1 MKPEKPELLAP
12 AGGMEAFIAAVEN
25 GADAVY
31 LGARAFSAR
40 GYASNFSEKELEEA
54 IDYAHLRGVKVYV
67 TVNTLLKEDE
77 IENALKL
84 LSWLRN
90 IGTDAIIIQD
100 LGLISLARKYL
111 PDLPLHASTQMTLHN
126 SKGVELAKTMG
137 IERVVLSRECSL
149 EEIIKIK
156 EKTGTEIEVF
166 IHGALCISYSGQCL
180 LSSLIGGRSGN
191 RGFCAQPC
199 RKKYRLYCEEKQV
212 KTTGSYLLSPKDLN
226 TTSGLGALIE
236 ARIESF
242 KIEGRMKRP
251 EYVAGVVRIYRR
263 LIDRYIENPA
273 EYYVSEEEQEILTQL
288 FNRGFTK
295 GYFFENPRWK
305 LMSRENPHN
314 RGVPAGTVTGYDRHS
329 NRIRVKLSRPL
340 RLGDGIMVENAET
353 RPEDKGKIISSMYV
367 GKGSVYSAGVG
378 DTVEIP
384 FDSRA
389 PSGSTVYRTHDKKLM
404 DSLKK
409 ESELGSLRAKIPV
422 SITAT
427 VISGRPIGLEIRD
440 RDANSVTI
448 ESEYL
453 VEKAEKQPTSKV
465 RIEKQL
471 SKLGNTIFEA
481 AELHITMEENIFV
494 PVGQLNELRTKAVEQ
509 LENLRISRWKRKP
522 LDVLQV
528 CKSGE
533 KESIEKGPVE
543 KGLEG
548 KGSIEKGLERKESVE
563 TGLEGT
569 ESLDKESVEKGSV
582 EKESVE
588 NAGQEA
594 EITIQEHLSM
604 HSLLSV
610 SVYSLEGLKGALE
623 GGADRI
629 YFGEG
634 LFRRP
639 EITGQEEGSAKGSE
653 AVFEKAISETQ
664 KAGKEIYLITPKL
677 VKDSRMESIE
687 KIFSHVRKLGADGVL
702 VSNLGILGLAKAGEI
717 PFIADSPLNIFNS
730 RTFDFLLQEGAQMAV
745 ISPELTLEE
754 LKCVTSHGSAE
765 CIVYGRLELMESEH
779 CLTGGL
785 LGNNNGQCNA
795 PCRSGKFTLVDEK
808 NYEFPLLMDYE
819 CRMHLLNSRSLCMLE
834 YLPEI
839 LESGVSSLR
848 VETLGMDNPDE
859 IRKVTRA
866 YRKAIDTYLET
877 GKKGPENCEK
887 LGKGFTT
894 GHYFRGVQ

>member
-12 AGGMEAFIAAVEN
+12 AGGMEAFVAAVEN

-40 GYASNFSEKELEEA
+40 GYASNFSEEELEGA

-67 TVNTLLKEDE
+67 TVNTLLKEE
-77 IENALKL
+77 EVENALKL
-84 LSWLRN
+84 LSWLRQ

-126 SKGVELAKTMG
+126 SEGAEFAKKLG

-149 EEIIKIK
+149 EEIEQMRK
-156 EKTGTEIEVF
+156 KTGTEIEVF

-199 RKKYRLYCEEKQV
+199 RKKYRLYCEGKLI

-236 ARIESF
+236 AGIESF

-273 EYYVSEEEQEILTQL
+273 EYYVSEEEQETLTQL
-288 FNRGFTK
+288 FNRGFTQ
-295 GYFFENPRWK
+295 GYFFKNPRWE

-314 RGVPAGTVTGYDRHS
+314 RGVPAGTVIGYDRRS
-329 NRIRVKLSRPL
+329 SRVRVKLSKSL

-353 RPEDKGKIISSMYV
+353 RPEDKGKIISSMYT
-367 GKGSVYSAGVG
+367 GKGPVYSAGPG
-378 DTVEIP
+378 DLVEIP

-389 PSGSTVYRTHDKKLM
+389 PLGSTVYRTHDKKLM

-409 ESELGSLRAKIPV
+409 ESESGSLRPKIPV
-422 SITAT
+422 FIMA
-427 VISGRPIGLEIRD
+427 IIAPGRPIRLEVKD
-440 RDANSVTI
+440 RDSNAIAI

-453 VEKAEKQPTSKV
+453 VEIAKKQPTSKSQ
-465 RIEKQL
+465 IEKQL

-481 AELHITMEENIFV
+481 AELHVTVDGDIFV
-494 PVGQLNELRTKAVEQ
+494 PMGQLNELRTKAIEQ

-522 LDVLQV
+522 LDTQQFFE
-528 CKSGE
+528 SEE
-533 KESIEKGPVE
+533 KECREK
-543 KGLEG
+543 
-548 KGSIEKGLERKESVE
+548 
-563 TGLEGT
+563 
-569 ESLDKESVEKGSV
+569 
-582 EKESVE
+582 
-588 NAGQEA
+588 AGQET
-594 EITIQEHLSM
+594 EKTILE
-604 HSLLSV
+604 SLPIRPMLSV
-610 SVYSLEGLKGALE
+610 SVYSIEGLEGALT

-639 EITGQEEGSAKGSE
+639 ETSGKKESPAKKPE
-653 AVFEKAISETQ
+653 DVFENTVAEAQ
-664 KAGKEIYLITPKL
+664 KAGKKIYFITPKL
-677 VKDSRMESIE
+677 VKDSRMESVE
-687 KIFSHVRKLGADGVL
+687 KIFSRVRETGADGVL
-702 VSNLGILGLAKAGEI
+702 VSNLGTLGLAKAGKI
-717 PFIADSPLNIFNS
+717 PFIVDSPLNIFNS
-730 RTFDFLLQEGAQMAV
+730 RTFTLLLQEGAQMAV

-754 LKCVTSHGSAE
+754 LKSIASHGPAE

-785 LGNNNGQCNA
+785 LGNNKGQCSA

-834 YLPEI
+834 YVPDI

-848 VETLGMDNPDE
+848 IETLGMEKPDE
-859 IRKVTRA
+859 IRKVTQA
-866 YRKAIDTYLET
+866 YRKAIDIYLES
-877 GKKGPENCEK
+877 GKRGAENCEK

>member
-40 GYASNFSEKELEEA
+40 GYASNFSEKELEEV

-126 SKGVELAKTMG
+126 SEGVELAKTMG

-149 EEIIKIK
+149 EEIIRIK

-199 RKKYRLYCEEKQV
+199 RKKYRLYCEGKQV

-226 TTSGLGALIE
+226 TTSGLGALID
-236 ARIESF
+236 AGIESF

-288 FNRGFTK
+288 FNRGFTN

-409 ESELGSLRAKIPV
+409 ESESGSVKVKIPV

-440 RDANSVTI
+440 RDANSITI

-453 VEKAEKQPTSKV
+453 VEKAEKQPTSKAS
-465 RIEKQL
+465 IEKQL

-481 AELHITMEENIFV
+481 AEFHITMEEDVFV

-522 LDVLQV
+522 LNILQV
-528 CKSGE
+528 CE
-533 KESIEKGPVE
+533 F
-543 KGLEG
+543 G
-548 KGSIEKGLERKESVE
+548 K
-563 TGLEGT
+563 
-569 ESLDKESVEKGSV
+569 KESVEKGSV
-582 EKESVE
+582 DKEFVE

-594 EITIQEHLSM
+594 EKTVQEYLPIHP
-604 HSLLSV
+604 LLSV

-623 GGADRI
+623 GGADRV

-653 AVFEKAISETQ
+653 AIFEKAIAETQ

-677 VKDSRMESIE
+677 VKDSRMKSVE
-687 KIFSHVRKLGADGVL
+687 KIFSHVRKLGAEGVL
-702 VSNLGILGLAKAGEI
+702 VSNLGTLGLAKAGKI
-717 PFIADSPLNIFNS
+717 TFIADSPLNIFNS
-730 RTFDFLLQEGAQMAV
+730 RTFAFLLQEGAQMAV

-754 LKCVTSHGSAE
+754 LKCVTSHGPAE

>member
-12 AGGMEAFIAAVEN
+12 AGGLEAFIAAVEN

-67 TVNTLLKEDE
+67 TVNTLLKDE
-77 IENALKL
+77 EVENALKL
-84 LSWLRN
+84 LSWLRE

-111 PDLPLHASTQMTLHN
+111 PDLSLHASTQMTLHN
-126 SKGVELAKTMG
+126 SEGVEFAKKMG
-137 IERVVLSRECSL
+137 IERAVLSRECSL
-149 EEIIKIK
+149 EEIKRIK
-156 EKTGTEIEVF
+156 EKTETEIEVF

-199 RKKYRLYCEEKQV
+199 RKKYRLYCEGKQI

-226 TTSGLGALIE
+226 TTAGLGALIK
-236 ARIESF
+236 AGIESF

-251 EYVAGVVRIYRR
+251 EYVAGVVRIYRH

-273 EYYVSEEEQEILTQL
+273 EYFVSEEEQEILTQL
-288 FNRGFTK
+288 FNRGFTQS
-295 GYFFENPRWK
+295 YFFENPRWE

-314 RGVPAGTVTGYDRHS
+314 RGVPAGTVTGYDRHL

-353 RPEDKGKIISSMYV
+353 RSEDKGKIVSSMYT
-367 GKGSVYSAGVG
+367 GKGPVYSARVG

-409 ESELGSLRAKIPV
+409 ESESGSLKPKIPV
-422 SITAT
+422 SITA
-427 VISGRPIGLEIRD
+427 IIESGRPVRLEVKD
-440 RDANSVTI
+440 RDSNTVI
-448 ESEYL
+448 VESGYL
-453 VEKAEKQPTSKV
+453 VEKAEKQPTSKA

-471 SKLGNTIFEA
+471 SKLGNTIFES
-481 AELHITMEENIFV
+481 AEFHVKMEEDVFI
-494 PVGQLNELRTKAVEQ
+494 PVGQLNELRTKAIEQ

-522 LDVLQV
+522 LDTLQFYE
-528 CKSGE
+528 SGE
-533 KESIEKGPVE
+533 K
-543 KGLEG
+543 
-548 KGSIEKGLERKESVE
+548 GSEE
-563 TGLEGT
+563 
-569 ESLDKESVEKGSV
+569 KESVEKEFVKKESVGKESVEKEFV
-582 EKESVE
+582 EKESVGKE
-588 NAGQEA
+588 SVEKVGQEA
-594 EITIQEHLSM
+594 KKTVQERLSTYP
-604 HSLLSV
+604 LLSV
-610 SVYSLEGLKGALE
+610 SVYSLEGLEGALA

-634 LFRRP
+634 LFRKP
-639 EITGQEEGSAKGSE
+639 KKTEQENGSAKGPD
-653 AVFEKAISETQ
+653 AVFEKAVLETQ
-664 KAGKEIYLITPKL
+664 KAGKNIYFITPKL
-677 VKDSRMESIE
+677 VKDSRMESVE
-687 KIFSHVRKLGADGVL
+687 KILSRVRKLGADGVL
-702 VSNLGILGLAKAGEI
+702 VSNLGTLGLAKAGKI

-730 RTFDFLLQEGAQMAV
+730 RTFDFILQEEAQMAV

-754 LKCVTSHGSAE
+754 LKSIASHGPAE

-785 LGNNNGQCNA
+785 LGNDKGQCSA

-839 LESGVSSLR
+839 LESGVSGLR

-866 YRKAIDTYLET
+866 YRRAIDTYLET
-877 GKKGPENCEK
+877 GKKGQENCEK

>member
-126 SKGVELAKTMG
+126 SEGVELAKTMG

-149 EEIIKIK
+149 EEIIRIK

-199 RKKYRLYCEEKQV
+199 RKKYRLYCEGKQV

-236 ARIESF
+236 AGIESF

-329 NRIRVKLSRPL
+329 NRIRLKLSRPL

-409 ESELGSLRAKIPV
+409 ESESGSLRAKIPV
-422 SITAT
+422 SIMAT

-453 VEKAEKQPTSKV
+453 VEKAEKQPTSKAS
-465 RIEKQL
+465 IEKQL

-481 AELHITMEENIFV
+481 AELYITMEEDIFV

-509 LENLRISRWKRKP
+509 LENLRISRWKREP

-528 CKSGE
+528 CKSE
-533 KESIEKGPVE
+533 EKGSVK
-543 KGLEG
+543 KGLE
-548 KGSIEKGLERKESVE
+548 E
-563 TGLEGT
+563 
-569 ESLDKESVEKGSV
+569 KESVEKES
-582 EKESVE
+582 EKKESVE

-594 EITIQEHLSM
+594 EKTIQEHLPM

-610 SVYSLEGLKGALE
+610 SVYSLEGLKGALA

-653 AVFEKAISETQ
+653 AVFEKAIAETQ

-702 VSNLGILGLAKAGEI
+702 VSNLGTLGLVKAGKI

-730 RTFDFLLQEGAQMAV
+730 RTFAFLLQEGAQMAV

-754 LKCVTSHGSAE
+754 LKCVTPHGPAE

-819 CRMHLLNSRSLCMLE
+819 CRLHLLNSRSLCMLE

-877 GKKGPENCEK
+877 GKKGSENCEK

>member
-12 AGGMEAFIAAVEN
+12 AGSMEAFIAAVEN

-67 TVNTLLKEDE
+67 TVNTLLKEE
-77 IENALKL
+77 EVENALKL
-84 LSWLRN
+84 LSWLRE

-100 LGLISLARKYL
+100 LGLISLARQYL

-126 SKGVELAKTMG
+126 SKGAEFAKKMG

-149 EEIIKIK
+149 EEIKMIK

-199 RKKYRLYCEEKQV
+199 RKKYRLYCEGKQI

-236 ARIESF
+236 AGIESF

-263 LIDRYIENPA
+263 LIDRYIANPA

-288 FNRGFTK
+288 FNRGFTQ
-295 GYFFENPRWK
+295 GYFFENPRQE

-314 RGVPAGTVTGYDRHS
+314 RGVPAGTVTGYDRRL

-353 RPEDKGKIISSMYV
+353 RPEDKGKIISSMYA
-367 GKGSVYSAGVG
+367 GKGPVYSAGVG

-389 PSGSTVYRTHDKKLM
+389 PSGSTVYRTHDKMLM

-409 ESELGSLRAKIPV
+409 ESESGGLRPKIPV
-422 SITAT
+422 YITAA
-427 VISGRPIGLEIRD
+427 VAPGKPIRLEVKD
-440 RDANSVTI
+440 RDSNAVTI

-453 VEKAEKQPTSKV
+453 VEKAKKQPTSKA

-481 AELHITMEENIFV
+481 ADLHATVEGDIFI
-494 PVGQLNELRTKAVEQ
+494 PVGQLNELRTKAIEQ

-522 LDVLQV
+522 LDTLQSYE
-528 CKSGE
+528 SGE
-533 KESIEKGPVE
+533 KGSVDRVPVDRAPVE
-543 KGLEG
+543 K
-548 KGSIEKGLERKESVE
+548 ESA
-563 TGLEGT
+563 TR
-569 ESLDKESVEKGSV
+569 ESVEKV
-582 EKESVE
+582 
-588 NAGQEA
+588 GQEA
-594 EITIQEHLSM
+594 EKAVQEYLPIHPM
-604 HSLLSV
+604 LSV
-610 SVYSLEGLKGALE
+610 SVYSIEGLEGALA

-634 LFRRP
+634 LFRKP
-639 EITGQEEGSAKGSE
+639 ETTEQEKGSE
-653 AVFEKAISETQ
+653 KVKGSGTVFGKAVSETQ
-664 KAGKEIYLITPKL
+664 KAGKKIYFITPKL
-677 VKDSRMESIE
+677 VKDPRMESVE
-687 KIFSHVRKLGADGVL
+687 KIFSHIRELRADGVL
-702 VSNLGILGLAKAGEI
+702 VSNLGTLGLAKTEKI

-730 RTFDFLLQEGAQMAV
+730 RTFAFILQEEAQMAV

-754 LKCVTSHGSAE
+754 LKSIASHGPAE

-785 LGNNNGQCNA
+785 LGNNKGQCSA

-819 CRMHLLNSRSLCMLE
+819 CRMHLLNSRSLCILE
-834 YLPEI
+834 YVPEI
-839 LESGVSSLR
+839 LENGVSSLR

-877 GKKGPENCEK
+877 GKQGPENCEK